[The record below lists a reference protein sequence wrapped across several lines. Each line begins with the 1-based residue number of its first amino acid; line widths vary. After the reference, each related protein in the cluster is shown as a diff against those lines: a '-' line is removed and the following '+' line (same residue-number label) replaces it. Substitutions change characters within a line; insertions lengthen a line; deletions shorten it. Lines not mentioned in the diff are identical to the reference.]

1 MMGIDSK
8 DKARLIADAAN
19 DKKAD
24 DIIIMDLRNLSSIT
38 DFFVICSG
46 SSNRK
51 VEAISDGIIDK
62 LKGMGIKVW
71 HTEGHKESTWVL
83 LDYGDVVAHVFE
95 KETREF
101 YTLERLWGDAPI
113 VK

>member
-1 MMGIDSK
+1 MGIDSK

-24 DIIIMDLRNLSSIT
+24 DIIIMDLRKLSSIT

-51 VEAISDGIIDK
+51 IEAISDGIIDK

-71 HTEGHKESTWVL
+71 HTEGHKESIWVL